1 MKAVLSAY
9 EVWKRRVPTADLNRW
24 LDAATAAHPP
34 PASSGRPIRLKYI
47 TPAKTRPPT
56 FAIFCSKPADLPNSY
71 LRYLENGLRDAFG
84 LPGTPFRLHFRK
96 ANNTYRSDVHQSEH
110 QTLINIP

>member
-34 PASSGRPIRLKYI
+34 PASSGRPIRPKYI
-47 TPAKTRPPT
+47 TQAKTRPPT
-56 FAIFCSKPADLPNSY
+56 FAIFCSQPEDLPTSY
-71 LRYLENGLRDAFG
+71 LPYLETGMRDAFG
-84 LPGTPFRLHFRK
+84 LPGTPIRIPSRTVDNPPPGRK
-96 ANNTYRSDVHQSEH
+96 KHNTTSG
-110 QTLINIP
+110 